1 MKRVRMKISTLSL
14 QVTSDWIDIRTR
26 LFSIPQTWRFVVFGR
41 ITGVTGVDRSGLG
54 GKSGGDSVYNFFIRA
69 AAFSTHICISIL
81 PRSVGKR
88 NWGWKTLLAAYIY
101 RSETGGVGPNRDR
114 GSATT
119 VFCSYTPYMRF
130 NSPSHI

>member
-1 MKRVRMKISTLSL
+1 M
-14 QVTSDWIDIRTR
+14 
-26 LFSIPQTWRFVVFGR
+26 
-41 ITGVTGVDRSGLG
+41 DRSGLG
-54 GKSGGDSVYNFFIRA
+54 GKSGGHSVYNFFIRA
-69 AAFSTHICISIL
+69 AALSTHICISIL

-119 VFCSYTPYMRF
+119 VFCSFTFTYLGNQLPQ
-130 NSPSHI
+130 SPFLKTLVVSFGLSQSRKHKGVIDN